1 MEALGIFRELES
13 AGRAVDRLVQEGFS
27 EGQITSLTSIPYPD
41 GVLVKTEQ
49 RSWLRWFTL
58 AGGILG
64 ACLGLLLAAG
74 TAWVYPVQTGDKPIV
89 ALYPTGIITYELMM
103 LFFLVSTMVGLFLEM
118 GLPPWRKRLYDPE
131 IGEGSIGISVVI
143 NQNKGESGVGAIG
156 TSQEVD
162 QVTSLPADRQRT
174 RAEEIL
180 LEAGAVRVITEDKP

>member
-13 AGRAVDRLVQEGFS
+13 AGRAVDRLVKEGFA
-27 EGQITSLTSIPYPD
+27 EGQITSLSSVPYPD

-58 AGGILG
+58 AGGMLG

-74 TAWVYPVQTGDKPIV
+74 TAWVYPVQTGDKPII

-103 LFFLVSTMVGLFLEM
+103 LLFLVSTMVGLFLEM

-131 IGEGSIGISVVI
+131 IGEGSIGISVMI
-143 NQNKGESGVGAIG
+143 YPKEEKAVGAAAES
-156 TSQEVD
+156 SQEAG
-162 QVTSLPADRQRT
+162 QVTSLPADRQRS
-174 RAEEIL
+174 RAEEIMR
-180 LEAGAVRVITEDKP
+180 EAGAVRVITEDKP